1 MVPDEQSMG
10 IENWPWPVK
19 ISLLG
24 RFEISVDGKPVQ
36 FSGKVQK
43 KPLLLLKA
51 LVALGKGEVKA
62 EKLEDVLWPES
73 DGDVAHQ
80 SFETTLHRLRKL
92 IGCPNALDFSSGL
105 AALNRGVC
113 WTDVWVFENLLEE
126 AGNQERQGRVD
137 RAVDLTEKA
146 VSLYKG
152 MFLPGETGEPW
163 TVSPRERLRR
173 KFLGAIQRLGRQW
186 EEAGEWEKAL
196 SCYDRGLQ
204 VDDISE
210 EFYQQTMVCYQCL
223 GRIAQALDTYERCKR
238 VLSAVLGVKPSPRT
252 EAIRKSL
259 L

>member
-1 MVPDEQSMG
+1 MG
-10 IENWPWPVK
+10 IETWPWPVK
-19 ISLLG
+19 IFLLG

-51 LVALGKGEVKA
+51 LVALGGGEVKA
-62 EKLEDVLWPES
+62 EQLEDLLWPES

-80 SFETTLHRLRKL
+80 SFETNLHRLRKW
-92 IGCPNALDFSSGL
+92 IGHPNALDFSRGL
-105 AALNRGVC
+105 AALNREVC
-113 WTDVWVFENLLEE
+113 WSDVWTFENLLEE
-126 AGNQERQGRVD
+126 AGNQERQGSLD
-137 RAVDLTEKA
+137 RAVDFTGKA

-152 MFLPGETGEPW
+152 TFLPGEAGESW
-163 TVSPRERLRR
+163 SVSPRERLRR
-173 KFLGAIQRLGRQW
+173 KFLGAIHWMGRHW
-186 EEAGEWEKAL
+186 EEVGEWEKAL

-210 EFYQQTMVCYQCL
+210 EFYQQMMVCYHRL
-223 GRIAQALDTYERCKR
+223 GRTAQALDTCERCKR